1 MVSSVRHQHRTGM
14 QRNKCSGVML
24 QRRTCSRAGL
34 GSNSNPNSSEHSTQK
49 PAQGCEPRQL
59 NRRQVADARMHA
71 RTHAHTHT
79 SYWCQ
84 RNSCY
89 VNQRALANIT
99 KTTSTVTIK
108 ALDVSIYIRH
118 QTDTMA
124 KDTYQSWKGVQ
135 TQIYDHKQ

>member
-1 MVSSVRHQHRTGM
+1 
-14 QRNKCSGVML
+14 
-24 QRRTCSRAGL
+24 
-34 GSNSNPNSSEHSTQK
+34 
-49 PAQGCEPRQL
+49 
-59 NRRQVADARMHA
+59 MHA
-71 RTHAHTHT
+71 CTHARAHTHT
-79 SYWCQ
+79 LAIGASATAA
-84 RNSCY
+84 Y